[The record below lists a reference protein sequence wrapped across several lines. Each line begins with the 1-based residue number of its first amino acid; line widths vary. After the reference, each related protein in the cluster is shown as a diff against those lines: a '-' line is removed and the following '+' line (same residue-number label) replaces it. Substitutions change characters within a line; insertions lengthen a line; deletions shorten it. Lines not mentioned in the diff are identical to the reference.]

1 MSNCTND
8 IILKNAVSRIE
19 GQIKI
24 DEETSSHNKGRM
36 TITSGDGAIKQSLD
50 HFTKLYANYV
60 HILIQVEQCYDR
72 TIQPHKHD
80 AEERT
85 KWITHQLTKN

>member
-19 GQIKI
+19 GQIKF
-24 DEETSSHNKGRM
+24 DEETSSRNKGRM

-60 HILIQVEQCYDR
+60 HILNQVEQCYDR
-72 TIQPHKHD
+72 TIQPHEHNAVRK
-80 AEERT
+80 
-85 KWITHQLTKN
+85 ILQLTILCII